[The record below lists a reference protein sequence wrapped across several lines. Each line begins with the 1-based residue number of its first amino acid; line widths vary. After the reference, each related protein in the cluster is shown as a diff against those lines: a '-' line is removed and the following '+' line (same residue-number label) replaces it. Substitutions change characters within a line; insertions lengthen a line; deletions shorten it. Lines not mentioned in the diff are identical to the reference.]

1 MKSLARLIAA
11 ATIAA
16 ASWPVA
22 AYDQVVIFGDSLSD
36 SGNNAL
42 VIGIDAGQVIGS
54 NSYIPTFAYGSG
66 TYSNADVWATTFAA
80 GLGLQALPSLA
91 GGTNYAYGGA
101 ETRGRVFPPSLRA
114 QVEQF
119 AGASIG
125 SVSDTLFVI
134 AGGGNNARSALEAI
148 SGGARPLLTIGLAA
162 QRYASDVGLMVD
174 QLQGLG
180 AQHIVV
186 WNTPNIG
193 LTPAVQA
200 EGDLASQLGG
210 TVASFMNQALAG
222 RLAGEAGVV
231 TLDVFGLLGNAIANP
246 GAYGFGNVTDACG
259 AVLGCD
265 PATYLFWDGIHPT
278 SAGHA
283 LVAGAMFDVLEVLD
297 VQGVTAAVPE
307 PGAAWLMLAGIGIV
321 LLRRRSAP

>member
-1 MKSLARLIAA
+1 MTFLARLLATAAIAV
-11 ATIAA
+11 AT
-16 ASWPVA
+16 WPAA
-22 AYDQVVIFGDSLSD
+22 AYDRVVIFGDSLSD

-42 VIGIDAGQVIGS
+42 AIGIDAGQVVAS
-54 NSYIPTFAYGSG
+54 NSYIPTFAYASG

-101 ETRGRVFPPSLRA
+101 ETRGNVFPPSLRA
-114 QVEQF
+114 QVDQF
-119 AGASIG
+119 A
-125 SVSDTLFVI
+125 SVSAGGLGDTLFVI
-134 AGGGNNARSALEAI
+134 AGGGNNARAALEAI
-148 SGGARPLLTIGLAA
+148 AGGARPLLTIGLTA

-186 WNTPNIG
+186 WNTPNLG
-193 LTPAVQA
+193 LTPAVLA
-200 EGDLASQLGG
+200 EGALASQLGT

-231 TLDVFGLLGNAIANP
+231 TLDVFGLLGSAITDP
-246 GAYGFGNVTDACG
+246 GAYGFSNVSDACG
-259 AVLGCD
+259 AVLGCN

-283 LVAGAMFDVLEVLD
+283 LVADAMFDVL
-297 VQGVTAAVPE
+297 GITAAVPE
-307 PGAAWLMLAGIGIV
+307 PGAAWLMLAGIGVV
-321 LLRRRSAP
+321 LLRRRRMAH